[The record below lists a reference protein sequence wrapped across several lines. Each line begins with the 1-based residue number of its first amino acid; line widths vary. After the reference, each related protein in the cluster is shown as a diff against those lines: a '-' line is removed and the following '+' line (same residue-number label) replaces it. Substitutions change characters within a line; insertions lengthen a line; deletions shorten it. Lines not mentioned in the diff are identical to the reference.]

1 MNKGEEEQ
9 PERHGIRFLDF
20 KQAGSAGILIL
31 PRSRPTGW
39 KMIQESKRR
48 NQWWSVIVPGVLST
62 FFAAALSISQTA
74 GTKPPEI
81 YLAGQSGASVKIEV
95 FSDYQCPM
103 CRVYYLETLKPLIYD
118 YTKANKIDRI
128 SVVYHD
134 LPLDSIHQHAH
145 KAARLALAAYRMGK
159 DKWLKVSDALYMQQ
173 AVWSEDGNCEAAL
186 EKILEPA
193 ELIQLK
199 KMAADPSIETVLN
212 QEILLA
218 QSRNITSTPT
228 TFIITET
235 GRQQRFAGDPGFAP
249 LRDYLDKLIK

>member
-1 MNKGEEEQ
+1 MVQ
-9 PERHGIRFLDF
+9 
-20 KQAGSAGILIL
+20 GSQRGN
-31 PRSRPTGW
+31 R
-39 KMIQESKRR
+39 
-48 NQWWSVIVPGVLST
+48 WWSVIVPGVLSSIFT
-62 FFAAALSISQTA
+62 VAMSISQTA
-74 GTKPPEI
+74 ATKPPEI

-95 FSDYQCPM
+95 FSDYQCPI
-103 CRVYYLETLKPLIYD
+103 CRTYYLETLKPLIYD

-134 LPLDSIHQHAH
+134 LPLESIHQNAR
-145 KAARLALAAYRMGK
+145 KAARLALAAHRMGK

-173 AVWSEDGNCEAAL
+173 AVWSEDGNCEAPL

-212 QEILLA
+212 QEIGLA

-235 GRQQRFAGDPGFAP
+235 GRQQRFTGDPGFAA
-249 LRDYLDKLIK
+249 LKDYLDKMIK